1 MCIELEEDIM
11 KKLGYVVAALG
22 ALAIVAPTMANA
34 ETVVIKNGY
43 HHGYGARAEICQAAR
58 RLAEEAAAG
67 RLDPARI
74 DETLFARFLYTWDM
88 PDPDLVI
95 RTSGEQRISNFLL
108 WQVAY
113 AELVF
118 LDTFWP
124 DFSRPDFE
132 RAIAEFSRRDRR
144 YGSVSA

>member
-1 MCIELEEDIM
+1 MPPAGSP
-11 KKLGYVVAALG
+11 K
-22 ALAIVAPTMANA
+22 
-34 ETVVIKNGY
+34 
-43 HHGYGARAEICQAAR
+43 R
-58 RLAEEAAAG
+58 RRRG
-67 RLDPARI
+67 GSIRDRI
-74 DETLFARFLYTWDM
+74 DERLFSRYLYTWDI

-113 AELVF
+113 AELIF

-124 DFSRPDFE
+124 DFSRQDFE
-132 RAIAEFSRRDRR
+132 GAITEFSRRERR